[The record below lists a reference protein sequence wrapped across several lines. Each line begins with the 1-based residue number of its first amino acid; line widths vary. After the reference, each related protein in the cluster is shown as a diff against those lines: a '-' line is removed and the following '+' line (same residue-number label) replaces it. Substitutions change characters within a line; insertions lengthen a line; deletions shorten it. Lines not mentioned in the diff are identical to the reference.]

1 MADEEKKL
9 TDQEIGD
16 VSEVDE
22 STDGDVNKDAE
33 LDKMIQS
40 KVDKTAAK
48 IKKEYDAKLAEEQRK
63 NKELES
69 QLEKEKTAK
78 MSEEERIQHLSKQ
91 QEEERQQFERE
102 RLKFELS
109 RKLMSAELPSELTE
123 LLLNPPQSKEELDDK
138 LNEVLS
144 VFETYKARVLKDF
157 RVDNTRK
164 PEGAKGA
171 GGVDFSKM
179 GIDELTTYARTSDK
193 ARAAVA
199 DYLNKR

>member
-1 MADEEKKL
+1 MADEKEKL

-22 STDGDVNKDAE
+22 SKDGDVNKDAE

-48 IKKEYDAKLAEEQRK
+48 IKGQYEKKIA
-63 NKELES
+63 ELES
-69 QLEKEKTAK
+69 KLEQEKTAK

>member
-48 IKKEYDAKLAEEQRK
+48 IKGQYEKKIA
-63 NKELES
+63 ELES
-69 QLEKEKTAK
+69 QLEKERTAK

-91 QEEERQQFERE
+91 HEEERRQFERE
-102 RLKFELS
+102 RLQFDLS
-109 RKLMSAELPSELTE
+109 KRIVENELPSEFTE
-123 LLLNPPQSKEELDDK
+123 LWLNPPQNKEELDDK
-138 LNEVLS
+138 LNKALS
-144 VFETYKARVLKDF
+144 LFETYKAKVLKDF
-157 RVDNTRK
+157 RGDNSRK